1 VVFSIL
7 GDMCDTFQRKQF
19 SIKQLMS
26 AMDINKTGYV
36 SRPEFVKLIQS
47 VCESIPLANVR
58 KV

>member
-1 VVFSIL
+1 
-7 GDMCDTFQRKQF
+7 MCDTFQRKQF